1 MATGAI
7 AGVVAMQNRYLR
19 TFERAG
25 ATSPS
30 TARTLA
36 EVDLRDRQIFRGLVR
51 RGYIVDA
58 GAGRY
63 YVDLERVAERRRRA
77 RRALMIVLGIVAVL
91 LAVAAFYGLLR

>member
-7 AGVVAMQNRYLR
+7 AAVAAMQNRYLR
-19 TFERAG
+19 VLERAG

-36 EVDLRDRQIFRGLVR
+36 ELDLKDKRVFRGLVR
-51 RGYIVDA
+51 RGCVVEA

-63 YVDLERVAERRRRA
+63 YLDLERVAARRRRVHVV
-77 RRALMIVLGIVAVL
+77 LMIVLAVVGAL
-91 LAVAAFYGLLR
+91 LAVAVFSSVSH